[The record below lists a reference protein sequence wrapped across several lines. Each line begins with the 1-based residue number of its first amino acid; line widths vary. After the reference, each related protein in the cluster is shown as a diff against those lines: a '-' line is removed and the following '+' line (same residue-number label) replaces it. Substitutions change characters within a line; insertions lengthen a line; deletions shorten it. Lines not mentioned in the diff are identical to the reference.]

1 MKMKSFKRVLAAAM
15 AAVFVLGGAFASF
28 AANET
33 NENYAFTYE
42 KTQYQIGMDAAT
54 AMKTLGDAVSSR
66 DVNNCANGYV
76 NKAYMYGKDKDF
88 EVYVEQDANGKEIV
102 ANITLLSSSV
112 ATEEG
117 LKVGDSDSKVTEVYA
132 DAKKG
137 LGSYT
142 TTKGKTKLYIKM
154 KAGTVSYIAYMIE
167 K

>member
-1 MKMKSFKRVLAAAM
+1 M
-15 AAVFVLGGAFASF
+15 AAVFVLSSAFVSFAS
-28 AANET
+28 NEK
-33 NENYAFTYE
+33 NESFAFTHE
-42 KTQYQIGMDAAT
+42 NTQYQIGMDAET

-76 NKAYMYGKDKDF
+76 NKAYMYGKNKDF
-88 EVYVEQDANGKEIV
+88 EVYVEQDANKKDIV
-102 ANITLLSSSV
+102 ANITLLSSAV

-117 LKVGDSDSKVTEVYA
+117 LKVGDPDSQVTKIYA

-154 KAGTVSYIAYMIE
+154 RAGAVSYIAYMLE